1 MKLNV
6 LINLKIAHPQLN
18 LVALSWI
25 GAAVVFEK

>member
-18 LVALSWI
+18 LVDPSWI
-25 GAAVVFEK
+25 GAAMIFEK